1 MKIRI
6 ALLAAA
12 ALLSTSCD
20 SGPGGKGGKIPQR
33 IVSVTITGDV
43 LLQALVDSSRVLA
56 VCALADDSGIHE
68 AAGLFPGK
76 PRVGADIEQIL
87 AMRPDLVLVG
97 SFHDPNFNAAIR
109 GSGIATE
116 ILESPRSLEQVRAF
130 LRKVSTRLGEG
141 AKGDSL
147 VSWMDSTLADVER
160 RSARCADRPRVAY
173 WSEGFT
179 AGDSSTI
186 HELLLA
192 AGARNAVA
200 ESGLHGS
207 SPLAVEDMVRL
218 DPDWILRTSWES
230 GGRMKDLP
238 PAFANLRAVKE
249 GRVAIVPGRILL
261 STSHRSALGA
271 RALFDVLHGDCQ
283 TGR

>member
-1 MKIRI
+1 MKIHL
-6 ALLAAA
+6 ALLALA
-12 ALLSTSCD
+12 ALLSSCR
-20 SGPGGKGGKIPQR
+20 SGPDNKGGALPQR

-43 LLQALVDSSRVLA
+43 LLQALVDSSRVMA

-76 PRVGADIEQIL
+76 PRMAADIEKIL
-87 AMRPDLVLVG
+87 ALRPDLVLVG

-116 ILESPRSLEQVRAF
+116 ILESPHSLEQVRAF
-130 LRKVSTRLGEG
+130 LRKVSARLGEA

-147 VSWMDSTLADVER
+147 VSWMDSVLADVES
-160 RSARCADRPRVAY
+160 RSSRCSDRPRVAY

-230 GGRMKDLP
+230 GGVMKELP
-238 PAFANLRAVKE
+238 AAFANLRAVKE
-249 GRVAIVPGRILL
+249 GRVAVVPGKILL

-271 RALFDVLHGDCQ
+271 KALFEALHGDCQ
-283 TGR
+283 AGR

>member
-1 MKIRI
+1 MKIHL
-6 ALLAAA
+6 ALLALA
-12 ALLSTSCD
+12 ALLSSCR
-20 SGPGGKGGKIPQR
+20 SGPDNKGGALPQR

-43 LLQALVDSSRVLA
+43 LLQALVDSSRVMA

-76 PRVGADIEQIL
+76 PRMAADIEKIL
-87 AMRPDLVLVG
+87 ALRPDLVLVG

-116 ILESPRSLEQVRAF
+116 ILESPHSLEQVRAF
-130 LRKVSTRLGEG
+130 LRKVSARLGEA

-147 VSWMDSTLADVER
+147 VSWMDSVLADVES
-160 RSARCADRPRVAY
+160 RSSRCSDRPRVAY

-230 GGRMKDLP
+230 GGVMKELP
-238 PAFANLRAVKE
+238 AAFANLRAVKE
-249 GRVAIVPGRILL
+249 GRVAVVPGKILL

-271 RALFDVLHGDCQ
+271 KALFEALQGDCQ
-283 TGR
+283 AGR